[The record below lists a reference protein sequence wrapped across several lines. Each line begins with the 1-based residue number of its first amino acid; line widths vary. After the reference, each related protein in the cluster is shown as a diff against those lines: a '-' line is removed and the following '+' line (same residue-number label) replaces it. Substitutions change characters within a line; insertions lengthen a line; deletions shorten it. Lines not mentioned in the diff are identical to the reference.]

1 MYILICIDDTD
12 NIESRGTGEL
22 AENIASAIERSGWGK
37 TYPVTRHQLLIHK
50 DIPYTSHNSSMCF
63 GAEIEEKYLQD
74 VINYAADYLQCE
86 SEKEADPGLCVV
98 VVDHLNDKKKLID
111 FGYKA
116 KKEVL
121 TKQNAYDLAKELDI
135 HLSEHGGTGQGVIGA
150 LAGTGLR
157 LSGNDG
163 KFKGSHKI
171 DTSKS
176 NIIKVSDICS
186 HDNIDK
192 VRSLEGTYL
201 DDEQL
206 IMLEGK
212 VKTVMI
218 EGKSVLLVDEIS
230 IEGEGAKWKNCSK
243 QQIKKYEEMKLNVV
257 H

>member
-22 AENIASAIERSGWGK
+22 AENIASAIERFSWGK
-37 TYPVTRHQLLIHK
+37 THPVTRHQLLIHE

-63 GAEIEEKYLQD
+63 GVEIEEKYLQD
-74 VINYAADYLQCE
+74 VIGYAANYLQHE

-98 VVDHLNDKKKLID
+98 VVDHLEDKKKLID

-121 TKQNAYDLAKELDI
+121 TKENAYGLAKELNI

-150 LAGTGLR
+150 LAGVGLR

-163 KFKGSHKI
+163 KFKGSHKVN
-171 DTSKS
+171 TSKGV
-176 NIIKVSDICS
+176 IKVSDICS

-192 VRSLEGTYL
+192 VRSLDGRYL
-201 DDEQL
+201 EVDEI

-218 EGKSVLLVDEIS
+218 EGQSVLLVDEIS
-230 IEGEGAKWKNCSK
+230 MESQGAKWKNCSK

>member
-22 AENIASAIERSGWGK
+22 AENIASGIERFSWGK
-37 TYPVTRHQLLIHK
+37 THPVTRHQLFIHK

-63 GAEIEEKYLQD
+63 GVEIEEKYLQD
-74 VINYAADYLQCE
+74 IVDYAAHYLQHE

-98 VVDHLNDKKKLID
+98 VVDHLKDKKKLID

-121 TKQNAYDLAKELDI
+121 TKENAYDLAKELNI

-163 KFKGSHKI
+163 KFKGCHKI
-171 DTSKS
+171 NTSS
-176 NIIKVSDICS
+176 NILKVSDICS
-186 HDNIDK
+186 HNDIDK
-192 VRSLEGTYL
+192 VRSLEGRFL
-201 DDEQL
+201 EDDQV

-218 EGKSVLLVDEIS
+218 EGESVLLVDEIS
-230 IEGEGAKWKNCSK
+230 AESNGVKWKNCSK
-243 QQIKKYEEMKLNVV
+243 QQIKKYEEMKLNVA